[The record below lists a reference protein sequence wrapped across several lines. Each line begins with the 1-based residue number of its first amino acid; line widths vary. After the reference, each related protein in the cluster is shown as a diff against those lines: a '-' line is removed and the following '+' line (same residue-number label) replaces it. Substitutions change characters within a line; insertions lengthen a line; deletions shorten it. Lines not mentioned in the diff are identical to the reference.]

1 MSADSPISDQPT
13 LVIRHGLVHDG
24 TGGEPVRADVAISGA
39 SITAVAAPGTLPAAP
54 DEIDA
59 TGRIVTPGFVDTH
72 SHLDGAVVW
81 ESRLTPNSGH
91 GITTTVMGN
100 CGVGFAPCRPDH
112 RDFTIDLMEGVEDI
126 PRDVLEAGLT
136 WTWESYPEYLDAL
149 ASNRYDMDVFSLL
162 PHSCLRVEAMGVE
175 RAIDGST
182 ASAAELATM
191 SELAVAA
198 LRAGAVGIASTRL
211 VGQQT
216 RDGRPAPSRFADQDE
231 LQTLADAIA
240 TAGHG
245 VLQIAPEFNRY
256 PDAVDE
262 LTMVI
267 AAAERADIP
276 LTYSLKQ
283 TNGHPQGWRQLLQL
297 AADAIER
304 GVRVHP
310 QVLARPTGAVLG
322 LEASRHRFSGTPTYK
337 TIRDLP
343 FDDIVDE
350 MRKPDVRAAI
360 LDESDANAD
369 RFEAMVPLLFPI
381 VDDVD
386 YEPELTTSV
395 AAVAERTGR
404 RPAELI
410 YDHYLTQDGR
420 GKFLWATGNYAEGN
434 LDFAREMMAFD
445 GAIPG
450 LGDAG
455 AHCSVICDASATTT
469 TLSYWTRD
477 RSRGERLPLPLVIK
491 RFTAD
496 AADAF
501 GMHDRGRIEPGR
513 RADINVI
520 DIERLDVSPPRTT
533 DDLPAGGRR
542 LVQDAR
548 GYDATVVGGEVVV
561 RDDTDTGARPG
572 VVQRS
577 GQPA

>member
-191 SELAVAA
+191 SQLAVAA

-283 TNGHPQGWRQLLQL
+283 TNGHPQGWRQLLSNS
-297 AADAIER
+297 
-304 GVRVHP
+304 
-310 QVLARPTGAVLG
+310 RPTRSSAACAFTPRCSPDRPVPSS
-322 LEASRHRFSGTPTYK
+322 ASRRLGIDSPERPPTRPSA
-337 TIRDLP
+337 TCR
-343 FDDIVDE
+343 
-350 MRKPDVRAAI
+350 
-360 LDESDANAD
+360 S
-369 RFEAMVPLLFPI
+369 
-381 VDDVD
+381 
-386 YEPELTTSV
+386 TTSSTRC
-395 AAVAERTGR
+395 ASRTSELRSSTSRMPMPTGSRPWCHCYSRSSTMSTTNPSSPR
-404 RPAELI
+404 RWPRWRSAP
-410 YDHYLTQDGR
+410 G
-420 GKFLWATGNYAEGN
+420 
-434 LDFAREMMAFD
+434 
-445 GAIPG
+445 GA
-450 LGDAG
+450 
-455 AHCSVICDASATTT
+455 
-469 TLSYWTRD
+469 
-477 RSRGERLPLPLVIK
+477 
-491 RFTAD
+491 
-496 AADAF
+496 
-501 GMHDRGRIEPGR
+501 
-513 RADINVI
+513 
-520 DIERLDVSPPRTT
+520 PPN
-533 DDLPAGGRR
+533 
-542 LVQDAR
+542 
-548 GYDATVVGGEVVV
+548 
-561 RDDTDTGARPG
+561 
-572 VVQRS
+572 
-577 GQPA
+577 

>member
-1 MSADSPISDQPT
+1 MDGASSESDQPT
-13 LVIRHGLVHDG
+13 LVIRHGAVLDG
-24 TGGEPVRADVAISGA
+24 TGSDPVPADISISGGV
-39 SITAVAAPGTLPAAP
+39 ITAVAPPDTLPAAP

-59 TGRIVTPGFVDTH
+59 TGRLVTPGFIDTH

-112 RDFTIDLMEGVEDI
+112 RDFTVDLMEGVEDI
-126 PRDVLEAGLT
+126 PRIVLEAGLT

-149 ASNRYDMDVFSLL
+149 SSNRYDMDVFSLV

-182 ASAAELATM
+182 MTSDELATM
-191 SELAVAA
+191 SDLAVDA

-216 RDGRPAPSRFADQDE
+216 RDGRPAPSRFADRDE

-262 LTMVI
+262 LSMVI
-267 AAAERADIP
+267 AAAEQAGIP
-276 LTYSLKQ
+276 VTYSLKQ
-283 TNGHPQGWRQLLQL
+283 TNGHPQGWRELLQL
-297 AADAIER
+297 TADAIGR

-310 QVLARPTGAVLG
+310 QVLARPTGAILG

-337 TIRDLP
+337 SLRNLP
-343 FDDIVDE
+343 FDDIVE
-350 MRKPDVRAAI
+350 RMREPATRAAI
-360 LDESDANAD
+360 IAESDANAD
-369 RFEAMVPLLFPI
+369 RFEAMIPLLFPLG
-381 VDDVD
+381 DEVD
-386 YEPELTTSV
+386 YEPDPSTSV
-395 AAVAERTGR
+395 SAEAERTGR
-404 RPAELI
+404 LPAELI

-434 LDFAREMMAFD
+434 LDFAREMMMFE

-477 RSRGERLPLPLVIK
+477 RDRGERLPLPLVVK

-520 DIERLDVSPPRTT
+520 DIEHLGVAAPRTT
-533 DDLPAGGRR
+533 HDLPAGGRR

-548 GYDATVVGGEVVV
+548 GYDATIVAGEVVV
-561 RDDTDTGARPG
+561 RGDADTGARPG

-577 GQPA
+577 GQGA